1 MFWLV
6 TAGLFLLAAL
16 FVVGPLWLRA
26 SSQLADSGELRKRAN
41 IALFKERSDELEA
54 QLSAGDLDQQQFGLL
69 LSELQLGLL
78 ADVELEDKNAP
89 SANVSP
95 KKSSSNQGALKSLT
109 TLTFLMPLT
118 FVLALP
124 VLAYGLYSHW
134 GYIDDVQVM
143 DLFQRTVDNQEDI
156 NETRELIV
164 ALGELAQT
172 NPDMPWAF
180 YFLAENF
187 AAVGLFEEAQIAYQ
201 RAADLLEA
209 TPEKALVL
217 GRIAM
222 AMYINSEF
230 EFSSQIRAIIDEAR
244 AINPNEMSVLQLLAA
259 DAEQREDYSN
269 AIDYWRLMI
278 QVDPNGEFAQELRF
292 RIAAAQEILAGRD
305 GDADGPRISVSLKLS
320 PEVDLAP
327 DLRVFLAV
335 RNAEQD
341 GLPPLAAL
349 DTTVSALPASFQ
361 LDSSSAVGPYN
372 LSSAELVYV
381 TALVSFRGVA
391 TPSPGDY
398 RAESPTLALDAD
410 AEVALDL
417 VLSERLR

>member
-1 MFWLV
+1 VFWIA

-16 FVVGPLWLRA
+16 FVLGPFWLRA
-26 SSQLADSGELRKRAN
+26 NSQPADSDELRKQAN
-41 IALFKERSDELEA
+41 IALFQERSDELEA
-54 QLSAGDLDQQQFGLL
+54 ELSAGNLNQQQFDLL

-78 ADVELEDKNAP
+78 ADVELEDKVAS
-89 SANVSP
+89 SANAR
-95 KKSSSNQGALKSLT
+95 QGKTGNNLGMLRSLT
-109 TLTFLMPLT
+109 TLTFLMPLA

-143 DLFQRTVDNQEDI
+143 DLFQRTVDNQGDSD
-156 NETRELIV
+156 ETRELIV
-164 ALGELAQT
+164 ALGELAQS

-201 RAADLLEA
+201 RAADLLDA

-222 AMYINSEF
+222 AMYINTEF
-230 EFSSQIRAIIDEAR
+230 VLSSQIRAVIEEAR

-259 DAEQREDYSN
+259 DAEQREDYSD

-278 QVDPNGEFAQELRF
+278 QVNPNGEFAQELRF

-305 GDADGPRISVSLKLS
+305 GEAAGPRISVSLSLS

-327 DLRVFLAV
+327 DLRVFVAV
-335 RNAEQD
+335 RNAEQE

-361 LDSSSAVGPYN
+361 LDNSSAVGPYN
-372 LSSAELVYV
+372 LSSAESVYV

-398 RAESPTLALDAD
+398 RAESPTLTLNAD
-410 AEVALDL
+410 AEVALEL

>member
-1 MFWLV
+1 MFWIV
-6 TAGLFLLAAL
+6 TVGLFLLAAL

-26 SSQLADSGELRKRAN
+26 SSQPADSGELRKQAN
-41 IALFKERSDELEA
+41 IALFQERSDELEA
-54 QLSAGDLDQQQFGLL
+54 ELSAGNLDQQQFNFL

-78 ADVELEDKNAP
+78 ADVELEDKAAF
-89 SANVSP
+89 SVHVRP
-95 KKSSSNQGALKSLT
+95 KKASNNRGALKSLT
-109 TLTFLMPLT
+109 TLTFLMPLA
-118 FVLALP
+118 FILALP
-124 VLAYGLYSHW
+124 VLAFGLYSHW

-143 DLFQRTVDNQEDI
+143 DLFQRTVDNQGDS

-230 EFSSQIRAIIDEAR
+230 EFSSQIRAVIDEAR

-259 DAEQREDYSN
+259 DAEQREGYSD

-305 GDADGPRISVSLKLS
+305 EETAGPRISVTLSLS
-320 PEVDLAP
+320 QEVDLAP

-361 LDSSSAVGPYN
+361 LDNTAAVGPYD
-372 LSSAELVYV
+372 LSSAESVYV

-391 TPSPGDY
+391 TPFPGDY
-398 RAESPTLALDAD
+398 RAESPTLTLDAD
-410 AEVALDL
+410 AEVGLEL